1 MTAASHVPQVN
12 LDAPRPGEVLVRIS
26 AVGICHTDLA
36 TRDGALPFPLP
47 GVLGHEGA
55 GVVVEVGEGVT
66 KVAPG
71 DRVGVSFA
79 SCGSCPACASGAP
92 AYCHRF
98 MEKNYAGGRT
108 SDGSSALSTAQGPVG
123 SSFFGQSSFA
133 THAITGERNVVKVG
147 SDIPPH
153 LVAPL
158 GCGVQTGAGAIMRS
172 FAAPAGSSV
181 LILGGGSV
189 GLSAVLGAVVQG
201 CGHIIVVEPVAARRE
216 LAARLGATHTI
227 DPAAGAVSE
236 QVRGLLPGGV
246 NFALDTTGHA
256 GVLAEAVQCP
266 GNQGTLGMLGVPS
279 DPGAVLS
286 LSLIQS
292 LAGSIASRVS
302 SRAAIRM
309 RRPRMTRA
317 TESATDSSSG
327 FCTKAP
333 PARPV
338 LMRIRPC
345 TSRMRSASRTVARLM
360 WVCVTRS
367 RSVGSAVPSGNSPR
381 RTRSRRSSAR
391 TSEALGTGIGVSRTG
406 GRFGPPFEAGGSC
419 ISLISMTGPFADK
432 KYSWIPTLAKKV
444 IPF

>member
-1 MTAASHVPQVN
+1 MSQGYRRRRRNLGPHRWRRLMEVSAALLREAGGDFGLEKVR
-12 LDAPRPGEVLVRIS
+12 LDAPRPGEVLVQIS

-47 GVLGHEGA
+47 GVLGNEGA

-66 KVAPG
+66 KVAAG

-79 SCGSCPACASGAP
+79 SCGSCPACASDAP

-98 MEKNYAGGRT
+98 MEMNFAGLRT
-108 SDGSSALSTAQGPVG
+108 SDGSSPISTAQGPVG

-147 SDIPPH
+147 SDIQVH

-158 GCGVQTGAGAIMRS
+158 RCGVQTGAGAIMRS

-201 CGHIIVVEPVAARRE
+201 CGQIIVVEPIEARRE

-246 NFALDTTGHA
+246 HFALDTTGPA
-256 GVLAEAVQCP
+256 GVTAQAIQCL

-279 DPGAVLS
+279 DPDAALS
-286 LSLIQS
+286 LPLIQS
-292 LAGSIASRVS
+292 LVLGLTVKAIVEGDSDPDVFIPQLIELHKAGK
-302 SRAAIRM
+302 
-309 RRPRMTRA
+309 
-317 TESATDSSSG
+317 
-327 FCTKAP
+327 F
-333 PARPV
+333 PV
-338 LMRIRPC
+338 D
-345 TSRMRSASRTVARLM
+345 
-360 WVCVTRS
+360 
-367 RSVGSAVPSGNSPR
+367 
-381 RTRSRRSSAR
+381 
-391 TSEALGTGIGVSRTG
+391 E
-406 GRFGPPFEAGGSC
+406 
-419 ISLISMTGPFADK
+419 LITTIPFAKINDGIAMQH
-432 KYSWIPTLAKKV
+432 SGQAVKV
-444 IPF
+444 VLVHDIDQ